1 MAVHTPVGRDA
12 LAGFLAQYGLP
23 PADRFEGIAAGVENT
38 NYRVDAGGQA
48 LILTLYEGRTEA
60 GDLPYFLALTDH
72 AARAGVPMPAPLE
85 RISGGVV
92 GTLCGR
98 PAALLTRLPGRTPDA
113 PTEAQAE
120 AAGRMLARL
129 HAALSDFAPRRAD
142 PLGPDGWVT
151 LARALHEDDSVP
163 AAALKTA
170 VGVRGAWPEGL
181 PHGAIHAD
189 LFPDNVLF
197 AGEALTGIIDPY
209 FACDGL
215 LAYDLA
221 VALNAWANEHPQGYD
236 EARATAL
243 RAGYEAERPLSA
255 EEAAALPALRRG
267 AALRFYLTRAEDAA
281 RRTASDLV
289 KVKDP
294 LPYWTLVRQ
303 SFA

>member
-1 MAVHTPVGRDA
+1 MAVHTPVGPDA
-12 LAGFLAQYGLP
+12 LTGFLAQYSLP

-72 AARAGVPMPAPLE
+72 AARRGVAVPAPLE
-85 RISGGVV
+85 RASGGVI

-98 PAALLTRLPGRTPDA
+98 PAALLTRLPGGTPDA
-113 PTEAQAE
+113 PTRAQAE

-129 HAALSDFAPRRAD
+129 HAALADFPGRRLD
-142 PLGPDGWVT
+142 PLGPSGWVA
-151 LARALHEDDSVP
+151 LAEALREDGAVP
-163 AAALKTA
+163 TEALETA
-170 VGVRGAWPEGL
+170 RQLHAAWPEGL
-181 PHGAIHAD
+181 PGGPIHAD

-197 AGEALTGIIDPY
+197 EGDVLSGIIDPY
-209 FACDGL
+209 FSCDGL

-221 VALNAWANEHPQGYD
+221 VAMNAFANEHPDGYD
-236 EARATAL
+236 EARAAAL
-243 RAGYEAERPLSA
+243 RKGYEGRRALTLD
-255 EEAAALPALRRG
+255 EAAALPGLRRG

-294 LPYWTLVRQ
+294 LPYWTLLRQ
-303 SFA
+303 GFG